1 MGWASGLRGLGI
13 QWAGS
18 WAGLAAGNRRR
29 LFGTSP
35 WLVTRLQMAKSEKM
49 ADDGILSRPA
59 RAAVMDAERT
69 DDEMGRALMMR

>member
-1 MGWASGLRGLGI
+1 
-13 QWAGS
+13 
-18 WAGLAAGNRRR
+18 
-29 LFGTSP
+29 
-35 WLVTRLQMAKSEKM
+35 MAKGEEM